1 MGTHISWSPC
11 IPHLCLNYITNFA
24 VCQDLFLI
32 FFLLAVRLERTSSL
46 CRLNRRHQPQIGEPD
61 SNGWSGTSGDSPQ
74 PKHTIC
80 VLYPYYIIT
89 GAICQVLY
97 FAEKILDENLVVF
110 RGSFPS
116 PFGGW
121 GGTRTHIFLLLSS
134 RPTIERPNHLDLA
147 PSISTSKVCGVS
159 FPYLICIAGLALS
172 DLIGLTRL
180 SWVSL
185 LA

>member
-1 MGTHISWSPC
+1 MVGLVPPSQELGRSRTALPPFPSRLPC
-11 IPHLCLNYITNFA
+11 LS
-24 VCQDLFLI
+24 
-32 FFLLAVRLERTSSL
+32 LL
-46 CRLNRRHQPQIGEPD
+46 P
-61 SNGWSGTSGDSPQ
+61 
-74 PKHTIC
+74 
-80 VLYPYYIIT
+80 LYPYYIIT

-116 PFGGW
+116 P
-121 GGTRTHIFLLLSS
+121 I
-134 RPTIERPNHLDLA
+134 DLA

-159 FPYLICIAGLALS
+159 FPYLIYIAGLALS
-172 DLIGLTRL
+172 DLIGLIRL

>member
-1 MGTHISWSPC
+1 MGE
-11 IPHLCLNYITNFA
+11 L
-24 VCQDLFLI
+24 
-32 FFLLAVRLERTSSL
+32 
-46 CRLNRRHQPQIGEPD
+46 D
-61 SNGWSGTSGDSPQ
+61 SNEWGGFLEDSPQ

-116 PFGGW
+116 P
-121 GGTRTHIFLLLSS
+121 I
-134 RPTIERPNHLDLA
+134 DLA
-147 PSISTSKVCGVS
+147 PSIRTSKVCAVS

-185 LA
+185 LV